1 MTFDPSDRFSLRD
14 DLVVEKIDDEVVVLD
29 LAGNQYFG
37 LNEVAW
43 LIWQAIDEDDQ
54 TLGEIVASMAASFEI
69 DEQQARGDAEAF
81 LEQLVDAEL
90 ASRRAE
96 DDT

>member
-81 LEQLVDAEL
+81 LEQLISAEL
-90 ASRRAE
+90 ASRRVE
-96 DDT
+96 DDK